1 MCTNVFPVFVA
12 INENKRVP
20 FNLILLHVND
30 IEKKFCW
37 FLKYKF
43 FKLKKWCQFL
53 RKIKFHFKAI
63 IYFSNI
69 KCNYKKKRNHK
80 KLIFQIFFKKYLF
93 SFVEWKYVSKHTKKN
108 AIILYFSWKNS
119 YISHVKSD

>member
-12 INENKRVP
+12 INENKRVS

-69 KCNYKKKRNHK
+69 KCNYKKKESQKIN
-80 KLIFQIFFKKYLF
+80 IPNFFQKVFIFFCRMK
-93 SFVEWKYVSKHTKKN
+93 
-108 AIILYFSWKNS
+108 
-119 YISHVKSD
+119 ISE